1 MKNHTKR
8 RQAGFSAIELM
19 LVLGVI
25 AIATVAIIRAM
36 GANTDKAN
44 SQIMMTDI
52 TYIING
58 IRSAYTSSDKGYDAL
73 NNSVAIA
80 LKVIPTNLRINGDR
94 ITNQFGGEVKIAPG
108 SDVSIFTLTYDKV
121 PSSVCQQVINGL
133 GGGNFLKIE
142 VNGTI
147 VYQNDT
153 NGTHPIAPAEVSSNC
168 NNANNSVPIIYTAS

>member
-1 MKNHTKR
+1 MKNRTKK

-36 GANTDKAN
+36 GSNTDKAN
-44 SQIMMTDI
+44 SQIMMTDV
-52 TYIING
+52 TYIVNG
-58 IRSAYTSSDKGYDAL
+58 IRSAYTSSDKGYEGLD
-73 NNSVAIA
+73 NKVAIA
-80 LKVIPTNLRINGDR
+80 LKVIPTNLRISNDK
-94 ITNQFGGEVKIAPG
+94 ITNQFGGEVKLVPG
-108 SDVSIFTLTYDKV
+108 SDVSVFTLFYDKV

-142 VNGTI
+142 VNGTT

-153 NGTHPIAPAEVSSNC
+153 NGTHPIAPAEVSTSC
-168 NNANNSVPIIYTAS
+168 NGPNNSAHITYTAS